1 MRLERG
7 VLDPE
12 QCSSSSRRVVAVSP
26 TDRVLT
32 DADREATAVRLFNG
46 MLARRTHQQLS
57 EAAMHSLAVMAAD
70 REIHVY
76 NTRASDAAYLAMDD
90 VTLKRAADTF
100 PVRR

>member
-1 MRLERG
+1 VQGPQRPAAG
-7 VLDPE
+7 A
-12 QCSSSSRRVVAVSP
+12 SSSSSSRVVAVSP

-76 NTRASDAAYLAMDD
+76 NTRASDAAYLDMDD
-90 VTLKRAADTF
+90 DALKRAADTF